1 MAFSLNTQNG
11 TNMRIM
17 EKSEGH
23 QNSLSWN
30 FLKAVFKAL
39 NRVIVKRHK
48 NIHFRNEKI
57 KKAFSEKSG

>member
-1 MAFSLNTQNG
+1 
-11 TNMRIM
+11 M

-39 NRVIVKRHK
+39 NRVIVKWHK